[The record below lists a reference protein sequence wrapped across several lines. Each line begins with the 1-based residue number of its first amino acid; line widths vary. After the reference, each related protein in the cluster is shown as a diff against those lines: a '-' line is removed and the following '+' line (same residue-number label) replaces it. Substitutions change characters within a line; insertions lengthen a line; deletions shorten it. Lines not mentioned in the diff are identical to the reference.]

1 MRTPLSRVNR
11 RGRVTVVVLAALF
24 ILFALFDRVINTW
37 TDWLWFDEVR
47 YRQIFAGILTTRL
60 VLFVL
65 FGVGM
70 AAIVALNLYLAYR
83 LRPLLRPHSLEQ
95 QTLDRYRL
103 LLAPR
108 VGTWIAGFSA
118 LVGLFAGLSAQ
129 GRWQQWMLFAN
140 AQKFGVTD
148 PVFGVDVGF
157 YVFEYPFWRY
167 LLGAAFTAV
176 VVSVLGALAMHYLF
190 GGVRLQ
196 GAGDRMTAVA
206 RAHLTTLVAVFVLL
220 KAVAYFLDRRGLLLG
235 HNDSADVS
243 GAGYTDINAL
253 LPAKEIL
260 AWISVVVAVAII
272 VFSNAWM
279 RSLLWPGVAMG
290 LLVISAVAIGGIY
303 PYAVQSFTVKPS
315 PLSKEPPYIQHSI
328 DATRRAYGL
337 TDVTVNGYDSANTT
351 PSAELAA
358 DKGTVPNIRLLD
370 PAVVSDTYTQLQQAR
385 GFYDFGE
392 KLDIDRYPFE
402 GATQDYVVGV
412 REINY
417 GKLSAQQSNW
427 QNKHTVY
434 THGYGFVAAPAN
446 RVVCSGQPLFVSGFL
461 NDGTKDD
468 KKPAAG
474 GGSEACSTP
483 TEQIS
488 TAQPRIYYGERM
500 SEYAVVGGAG
510 KNTEFDRP
518 TSGDDQYFT
527 YDGKGGVAIG
537 AYWRRLLYAAKY
549 RETNFMLSSVFNEDS
564 KLMYVRT
571 PRERVEKVAPFLKMD
586 GDPYPAVVNGRVVW
600 ILDGYTTSSTYPYS
614 QRVDLRDAT
623 SDAQTGTGTF
633 AQARE
638 EISYLRNSVKATVD
652 AYDGTVKLYAYDESD
667 PVLKAWN
674 QAFGGKLVEPRKN
687 IPAEL
692 EKHFRYP
699 EDQFK
704 VQRDLLAR
712 YHVTAPDQFFSGPNF
727 WQVPD
732 DPSPDSAQRGQKQ
745 PPYYLV
751 AQFPGQE
758 QPRFQLTAVMTPRS
772 RPNNLAALLS
782 ASLVD
787 GKPQL
792 QLLQMPEGAPT
803 AGPVQV
809 QQNMTSTPEVTK
821 DLTQFRNQNSK
832 PVYGNLLSLPVNGGM
847 LYVEPLYIRS
857 TNENSYPSMRKVLV
871 TFGKYVAYEDT
882 LQAAIDSLIRQA
894 SGQAPPSTTPP
905 ATGQPSTPTPTSPS
919 PASGAVSE
927 AAAKIQQAITDLR
940 AAQQSGDF
948 DKYGQALKALDD
960 AVKQYQAAQQAAGG
974 TTAPAAGS
982 PTPTPSAGAS
992 PSTSP

>member
-1 MRTPLSRVNR
+1 MSRVNR

-24 ILFALFDRVINTW
+24 LLFTLFDRVINAW

-47 YRQIFAGILTTRL
+47 YRQIFTGVLTTRL
-60 VLFVL
+60 VLFAL
-65 FGVGM
+65 FGAGM
-70 AAIVALNLYLAYR
+70 GLIVAFNLYLAYR

-108 VGTWIAGFSA
+108 VGTWISGFA
-118 LVGLFAGLSAQ
+118 LLVGLFAGLSAQ

-140 AQKFGVTD
+140 SQPFGVTD
-148 PVFGVDVGF
+148 PQFHVDVGF

-167 LLGAAFTAV
+167 LLGAAFTTV

-196 GAGDRMTAVA
+196 GAGDRMTVAA
-206 RAHLTTLVAVFVLL
+206 RAHLTALVALFVLL
-220 KAVAYFLDRRGLLLG
+220 KAVAYYLDRRGLLLG

-260 AWISVVVAVAII
+260 AWISVVVAIAILL
-272 VFSNAWM
+272 FSNAWM
-279 RSLLWPGVAMG
+279 RSLLWPGMALG
-290 LLVISAVAIGGIY
+290 LLVISAVAIGGVY
-303 PYAVQSFTVKPS
+303 PYAVQSFTVQPS
-315 PLSKEPPYIQHSI
+315 PLSKEPPYIQRSI
-328 DATRRAYGL
+328 EATRQAYGL
-337 TDVTVNGYDSANTT
+337 SDVKVSGYDAANTT
-351 PSAELAA
+351 PSTELTS

-402 GATQDYVVGV
+402 GNTQDYVVGV

-417 GKLSAQQSNW
+417 GRLSPQQSNW

-446 RVVCSGQPLFVSGFL
+446 RLVCGGQPLFVSGFL
-461 NDGTKDD
+461 TDATKDS

-474 GGSEACSTP
+474 GGSGESCSTP
-483 TEQIS
+483 TEQINTS
-488 TAQPRIYYGERM
+488 QPRIYYGERM
-500 SEYAVVGGAG
+500 NEYAVVGSAAN
-510 KNTEFDRP
+510 KDAEFDRP
-518 TSGDDQYFT
+518 TSGADQYFT
-527 YDGKGGVAIG
+527 YKGKGGVEIG
-537 AYWRRLLYAAKY
+537 SYWRRLLYAAKY
-549 RETNFMLSSVFNEDS
+549 RETNFMLSSVFNNDS

-586 GDPYPAVVNGRVVW
+586 GDPYPAVVSGRVVW

-614 QRVDLRDAT
+614 QRVNLRDAT
-623 SDAQTGTGTF
+623 SDAQTGAGTF

-638 EISYLRNSVKATVD
+638 EINYLRNSVKATVD
-652 AYDGTVKLYAYDESD
+652 AYDGTVKLYSYDDSD

-674 QAFGGKLVEPRKN
+674 KAFGGKLIQKRSA

-732 DPSPDSAQRGQKQ
+732 DPSPDVAQRGQKQ

-758 QPRFQLTAVMTPRS
+758 QARFQLTAAMTPRN
-772 RPNNLAALLS
+772 RLNNLSALIS
-782 ASLVD
+782 ASIVD
-787 GKPQL
+787 GKPQI
-792 QLLQMPEGAPT
+792 QLLQMPEGAP
-803 AGPVQV
+803 AQGPSQV
-809 QQNMTSTPEVTK
+809 QQNMTSIPEVTK
-821 DLTQFRNQNSK
+821 DLTQFRSQNSK
-832 PVYGNLLSLPVNGGM
+832 PVYGNLLSLPVAGGM

-857 TNENSYPSMRKVLV
+857 TTDNSYALMRKVLV
-871 TFGKYVAYEDT
+871 SYGKFVAYEDS
-882 LQAAIDSLIRQA
+882 LQAGIDSLIKQA
-894 SGQAPPSTTPP
+894 TGQAPPSTLPP
-905 ATGQPSTPTPTSPS
+905 PVTGQPPTSTAPPPS
-919 PASGAVSE
+919 SSAAVSE
-927 AAAKIQQAITDLR
+927 AAGKIQQAINDLR

-948 DKYGQALKALDD
+948 DKYGQALKALEE
-960 AVKQYQAAQQAAGG
+960 AVKAYQAAQQSAGG
-974 TTAPAAGS
+974 AAPAA
-982 PTPTPSAGAS
+982 TPPRPSASAS
-992 PSTSP
+992 PPTSP

>member
-1 MRTPLSRVNR
+1 
-11 RGRVTVVVLAALF
+11 VTVVVLAVLF
-24 ILFALFDRVINTW
+24 LLFTLFDRVINAW

-47 YRQIFAGILTTRL
+47 YRQIFTGILTTRL
-60 VLFVL
+60 VLFAL

-70 AAIVALNLYLAYR
+70 GLIVGVNLYLAYR

-95 QTLDRYRL
+95 QALDRYRL

-108 VGTWIAGFSA
+108 VGTWIGTFAM

-140 AQKFGVTD
+140 SQPFGIKD
-148 PVFGVDVGF
+148 PQFHLDVGF

-176 VVSVLGALAMHYLF
+176 IVSVLGALAMHYLF

-196 GAGDRMTAVA
+196 GAGDRMTVAA
-206 RAHLTTLVAVFVLL
+206 RAHLTALVALFVLL
-220 KAVAYFLDRRGLLLG
+220 KAIAYYLDRRGLLLG

-260 AWISVVVAVAII
+260 AWISVLVAIAI
-272 VFSNAWM
+272 LVFSNAWM

-290 LLVISAVAIGGIY
+290 LLVVSAVAIGGIY
-303 PYAVQSFTVKPS
+303 PYAVQSFTVRPS
-315 PLSKEPPYIQHSI
+315 PLSKEPPYIQRSI
-328 DATRRAYGL
+328 DATRQAYGL
-337 TDVTVNGYDSANTT
+337 SNVKVSAYDAANTT
-351 PSAELAA
+351 PSASLAA

-385 GFYDFGE
+385 GFYDFGD
-392 KLDIDRYPFE
+392 KLDIDRYPFQ
-402 GATQDYVVGV
+402 GSTQDYVVGV

-417 GKLSAQQSNW
+417 GRLSPQQSNW

-446 RVVCSGQPLFVSGFL
+446 RLVCGGQPLFVSGFL
-461 NDGTKDD
+461 DEGTK
-468 KKPAAG
+468 KPTTG
-474 GGSEACSTP
+474 GGSESCSTP

-488 TAQPRIYYGERM
+488 TTQPRIYYGERM
-500 SEYAVVGGAG
+500 NEYAIVGDATG
-510 KNTEFDRP
+510 KNAEFDRP
-518 TSGDDQYFT
+518 SGSAEQYFT
-527 YDGKGGVAIG
+527 YNGSGGVDIG
-537 AYWRRLLYAAKY
+537 SYWRRLLYTAKY
-549 RETNFMLSSVFNEDS
+549 RESNFLLSSVFNKNS
-564 KLMYVRT
+564 KLMYVRN
-571 PRERVEKVAPFLKMD
+571 PRDRVEKVAPFLKMD

-614 QRVDLRDAT
+614 QRVNLRDAT
-623 SDAQTGTGTF
+623 SDTQTGTGTF

-652 AYDGTVKLYAYDESD
+652 AYDGTVKLYSYDDSD

-674 QAFGGKLVEPRKN
+674 QAFGGKLIQKRSD

-732 DPSPDSAQRGQKQ
+732 DPAPDPEKRGQKQ

-758 QPRFQLTAVMTPRS
+758 QAQFQLTAAMTPRN
-772 RPNNLAALLS
+772 RLNNLSALIS
-782 ASLVD
+782 ASIVD
-787 GKPQL
+787 GKPQI
-792 QLLQMPEGAPT
+792 QLLQMPEGAP
-803 AGPVQV
+803 AQGPSQV
-809 QQNMTSTPEVTK
+809 QQNMTSIPEVTK
-821 DLTQFRNQNSK
+821 DLTQFRSQNSK
-832 PVYGNLLSLPVNGGM
+832 PVYGNLLSLPVGGGM

-857 TNENSYPSMRKVLV
+857 TTDNSYALMRKVLV
-871 TFGKYVAYEDT
+871 SYGKYVAYEDT
-882 LQAAIDSLIRQA
+882 LQAGIDSLVKQA
-894 SGQAPPSTTPP
+894 TGQVPPSTSPPPAGQPP
-905 ATGQPSTPTPTSPS
+905 ATGTSAP
-919 PASGAVSE
+919 PSGALAD
-927 AAAKIQQAITDLR
+927 AANKIQQAIGDLR

-960 AVKQYQAAQQAAGG
+960 AVKAYQAVQQSAGG
-974 TTAPAAGS
+974 GVPTGSPAPAPAA
-982 PTPTPSAGAS
+982 AS
-992 PSTSP
+992 PGPSPSKSP

>member
-1 MRTPLSRVNR
+1 
-11 RGRVTVVVLAALF
+11 VTVYVLTALF
-24 ILFALFDRVINTW
+24 LLFTLFDRVINVW

-47 YRQIFAGILTTRL
+47 YRQIFTGVLTTRL
-60 VLFVL
+60 VLFAL
-65 FGVGM
+65 FGAGM
-70 AAIVALNLYLAYR
+70 AVIVAVNLYLAYR

-108 VGTWIAGFSA
+108 IGASISA
-118 LVGLFAGLSAQ
+118 FTVLVGLFAGLSAQ

-140 AQKFGVTD
+140 AQRFGIKD
-148 PVFGVDVGF
+148 PQFHLDVGF

-196 GAGDRMTAVA
+196 GAGDRMTVAA
-206 RAHLTTLVAVFVLL
+206 RAHLTTLIALFVLL
-220 KAVAYFLDRRGLLLG
+220 KAVAYYLDRRGLLLG
-235 HNDSADVS
+235 HNDSADVY

-260 AWISVVVAVAII
+260 AWISVVVAIAIL

-303 PYAVQSFTVKPS
+303 PYAVQQFTVKPS
-315 PLSKEPPYIQHSI
+315 PLSKEPPYIQRSI
-328 DATRRAYGL
+328 DATRQAYGL
-337 TDVTVNGYDSANTT
+337 TDVKVSTYDAANTQ
-351 PSAELAA
+351 PSASLAS
-358 DKGTVPNIRLLD
+358 DKGTVSNIRLLD

-392 KLDIDRYPFE
+392 KLDIDRYPFQ
-402 GATQDYVVGV
+402 GSTQDYVVGA

-417 GKLSAQQSNW
+417 TRLSQQQSNW

-446 RVVCSGQPLFVSGFL
+446 RLVCGGQPLFVSGFL
-461 NDGTKDD
+461 DDGTK
-468 KKPAAG
+468 KPATG
-474 GGSEACSTP
+474 GGESCSTP

-500 SEYAVVGGAG
+500 SEYAVVGSTDKKDA
-510 KNTEFDRP
+510 EFDRP
-518 TSGDDQYFT
+518 TSGADQYFT
-527 YDGKGGVAIG
+527 YDGQGGVSIG
-537 AYWRRLLYAAKY
+537 SYWRRLLYAAQY
-549 RETNFMLSSVFNEDS
+549 RETNFLLSSVFNNNS
-564 KLMYVRT
+564 KLLYVRA

-586 GDPYPAVVNGRVVW
+586 GDPYPAVVNGRVLWV
-600 ILDGYTTSSTYPYS
+600 LDGYTTSSTYPYA
-614 QRVDLRDAT
+614 QRVNLRDAT
-623 SDAQTGTGTF
+623 SDAQTGAGTVP
-633 AQARE
+633 QARE
-638 EISYLRNSVKATVD
+638 EVNYLRNSVKATVD
-652 AYDGTVKLYAYDESD
+652 AYDGTVKLYSYDDSD

-674 QAFGGKLVEPRKN
+674 QAFGGKLIQPRSS

-704 VQRDLLAR
+704 VQRDLLTR

-727 WQVPD
+727 WQVPN
-732 DPSPDSAQRGQKQ
+732 DPSPETEKQGQKQ

-751 AQFPGQE
+751 AQLPGQE
-758 QPRFQLTAVMTPRS
+758 QPVFQLTAAMTPKG
-772 RPNNLAALLS
+772 RPNLSALISAAL
-782 ASLVD
+782 VN
-787 GKPQL
+787 GKPKI
-792 QLLQMPEGAPT
+792 QLLQLPEGTVT
-803 AGPVQV
+803 AGPGQV
-809 QQNMTSTPEVTK
+809 QQSMTSIPDVTK
-821 DLTQFRNQNSK
+821 DLTQFRSQNSK
-832 PVYGNLLSLPVNGGM
+832 PVYGNLLSLPVAGGM

-857 TNENSYPSMRKVLV
+857 TTDTSYPLMRKVLV
-871 TFGKYVAYEDT
+871 SYGKYVAYEDT
-882 LQAAIDSLIRQA
+882 LQAAIDSLIKQA
-894 SGQAPPSTTPP
+894 TGQVPPPASPPTAGAPPAAGTPTPP
-905 ATGQPSTPTPTSPS
+905 AS
-919 PASGAVSE
+919 ALAE
-927 AAAKIQQAITDLR
+927 AANRIQQAIGDLR

-960 AVKQYQAAQQAAGG
+960 AVKAYQAVQQPAGG
-974 TTAPAAGS
+974 GVQAGS
-982 PTPTPSAGAS
+982 TVPAPSSPGAS
-992 PSTSP
+992 PSQSP